1 MASPRSKLSGA
12 SVVPGLLQP
21 SMHYCQVQLNSS
33 KHKTFK
39 TINIYFDQLL
49 DREAKNS
56 AEFPLLAHN

>member
-1 MASPRSKLSGA
+1 M
-12 SVVPGLLQP
+12 PGLLQP